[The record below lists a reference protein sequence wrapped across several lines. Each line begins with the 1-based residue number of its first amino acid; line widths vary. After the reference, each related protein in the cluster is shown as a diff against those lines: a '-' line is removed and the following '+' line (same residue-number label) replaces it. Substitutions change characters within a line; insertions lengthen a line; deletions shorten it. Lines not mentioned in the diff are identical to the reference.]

1 MPQHSFNSPLGALT
15 VTEED
20 GALVSLD
27 WGWACQTEQTPLL
40 LEAQAQLDAYF
51 DRKLTIF
58 DLPMAPHGT
67 AFQER
72 VWAALT
78 MIPYGET
85 RSYGALAAQLGSGAR
100 AIGTACGLNPL
111 PILIPCHRI
120 LAADGGLGGYSG
132 DDGVETKRRLLRLEG
147 AVWRETAAATPAE
160 A

>member
-1 MPQHSFNSPLGALT
+1 MPQHSFNSPVGALT

-20 GALVSLD
+20 GVLVSLD
-27 WGWACQTEQTPLL
+27 WGWACETAQTPLL

-51 DRKLTIF
+51 DRKLTAF
-58 DLPMAPHGT
+58 DLPMTPRGT

-85 RSYGALAAQLGSGAR
+85 RSYGALALQLGSGAR
-100 AIGTACGLNPL
+100 AVGTACGLNPL

-120 LAADGGLGGYSG
+120 LGTKGALGGYSG
-132 DDGVETKRRLLRLEG
+132 EDGVETKRRLLRLEG
-147 AVWRETAAATPAE
+147 ATWREPATPVDA
-160 A
+160 